1 LDFFL
6 HVFPTAGAMLFN
18 RLSRSPDK
26 KRNTNLRRLVV
37 GSLVAAAV
45 LRVVPMVLRMAG
57 IGQIEQ

>member
-1 LDFFL
+1 
-6 HVFPTAGAMLFN
+6 MLFN